1 MKCFE
6 IQNEIPE
13 YLEDMLAESVRS
25 KIHAHLL
32 GCDACRSHAAR
43 LGSLAGDLRELA
55 HVALPFDLE
64 KAVMAE
70 LERQPAAASG
80 SFSGKKMAALFLI
93 LCCAAG
99 IAKLVHSNSGQFKK
113 MAVEEKPKIADEQ
126 AEAILERLKQ
136 TEASLSRGTG
146 EAGSKAANKQ
156 VVASL
161 EPFHWHLKFPNN
173 SERQFFSEKI
183 KRLNPQMD
191 FGTEY
196 LMIFSINQSVLEAL
210 GSTIDQSSAT
220 VAEGP
225 KGDLKK
231 LPQSIA
237 PLRVTILMDAEGTRN
252 VPFWWELRFLRQNSY
267 LLARRLHESGFKFI
281 YESPNFVLL
290 SVSSAEYRKL
300 RAEMQEIL
308 GLQIVRGEGDE
319 SRAVSGSF
327 PVILFLQEG

>member
-25 KIHAHLL
+25 RIHAHLA
-32 GCDACRSHAAR
+32 GCEACRSHAAR
-43 LGSLAGDLRELA
+43 LGSLAGDLKEIAR
-55 HVALPFDLE
+55 VSLPFDLE
-64 KAVMAE
+64 KAVSAE
-70 LERQPAAASG
+70 LEKQPAASAA
-80 SFSGKKMAALFLI
+80 FSGKKIAALFLI
-93 LCCAAG
+93 LICAAG

-113 MAVEEKPKIADEQ
+113 MIAEEKPKIEDEQ
-126 AEAILERLKQ
+126 AKAILERLKQ

-146 EAGSKAANKQ
+146 EAGAKAANKQ

-161 EPFHWHLKFPNN
+161 EPFHWHLKFPNV
-173 SERQFFSEKI
+173 SERQFFSEKV
-183 KRLNPQMD
+183 KRLNPRID
-191 FGTEY
+191 FETEY
-196 LMIFSINQSVLEAL
+196 LMVFSLNQSFLETL
-210 GSTIDQSSAT
+210 GSTIDQSSA
-220 VAEGP
+220 VIAEGP

-237 PLRVTILMDAEGTRN
+237 PLRVTILMHAEGAKN
-252 VPFWWELRFLRQNSY
+252 ALFWWELRFLRQDSY

-281 YESPNFVLL
+281 YESPNFILL
-290 SVSSAEYRKL
+290 SVSTEEYQKL
-300 RAEMQEIL
+300 RAEMQGIL

-319 SRAVSGSF
+319 SRAASATF